1 MGFLKIVMKMM
12 TVTTI
17 NCDISW
23 ENSKL
28 DFHMWLRNEGA
39 ILVYLCTY
47 FLSFQFIFK
56 CLAALYIWK
65 YVYRPA
71 IFWNIALFRQQNKTI
86 QFKLQWIDNGKLE
99 KWKYVQQWSRLWK
112 ENIYLPFIMNE
123 TLILESSYWL
133 CCNLQAIHYLLS
145 FWSWPS
151 VFTFYLELIVND
163 IGFIE

>member
-1 MGFLKIVMKMM
+1 M

-28 DFHMWLRNEGA
+28 DFHRQLKNEGA

-56 CLAALYIWK
+56 CLAALNIWK

-86 QFKLQWIDNGKLE
+86 QFKLQWIDNGMIWSNFNPNSCTQILLMGTNSNI
-99 KWKYVQQWSRLWK
+99 VQI
-112 ENIYLPFIMNE
+112 EE
-123 TLILESSYWL
+123 E
-133 CCNLQAIHYLLS
+133 
-145 FWSWPS
+145 WSWTFEHHIQIWYAYHIAPS
-151 VFTFYLELIVND
+151 DDYE
-163 IGFIE
+163 

>member
-1 MGFLKIVMKMM
+1 MLYSKTDIWLTSLSLECPRAYHRFSSILLGSSFSVYYIHSLFSRLHRRLKKKYFQNFIILTPKTMGSLKIVMKMM

-28 DFHMWLRNEGA
+28 DFHRQLKNEGA

-56 CLAALYIWK
+56 CLAALNIWK

-71 IFWNIALFRQQNKTI
+71 IFWNSALFRQQNETI
-86 QFKLQWIDNGKLE
+86 QFKL
-99 KWKYVQQWSRLWK
+99 
-112 ENIYLPFIMNE
+112 
-123 TLILESSYWL
+123 
-133 CCNLQAIHYLLS
+133 H
-145 FWSWPS
+145 
-151 VFTFYLELIVND
+151 
-163 IGFIE
+163 

>member
-28 DFHMWLRNEGA
+28 DFHRQLKNEGA

-86 QFKLQWIDNGKLE
+86 QFKLQ
-99 KWKYVQQWSRLWK
+99 
-112 ENIYLPFIMNE
+112 
-123 TLILESSYWL
+123 
-133 CCNLQAIHYLLS
+133 
-145 FWSWPS
+145 
-151 VFTFYLELIVND
+151 
-163 IGFIE
+163 